1 MLKWLPVGNTSAVP
15 AAGSKPFQ
23 HCMSCEGVMMSL
35 KFNTSGL
42 RTGRND
48 SRPYALQLKPVA
60 SNGHE
65 HVDRSLRL
73 LPTTL
78 ASRVAQ
84 VPFLARFAVINLI
97 GVALLAAAWAEDL
110 LLKPYRAD
118 ESGMCYLITALFLV
132 GLIAVSRKD
141 WQTVRWAGNA
151 LVYLGMVGTVLGL
164 IMTVSDL
171 SVDKAQS
178 FESFKAIVTA
188 IYVGA
193 GIALYTNLLA
203 CIGYLWLGT
212 NAHLLA
218 RQEV

>member
-1 MLKWLPVGNTSAVP
+1 MRSNLAGLPSSLTAPERIKPREVPSMLEQQQRQVSAFWP
-15 AAGSKPFQ
+15 KPEPGF
-23 HCMSCEGVMMSL
+23 V
-35 KFNTSGL
+35 
-42 RTGRND
+42 
-48 SRPYALQLKPVA
+48 
-60 SNGHE
+60 
-65 HVDRSLRL
+65 
-73 LPTTL
+73 
-78 ASRVAQ
+78 
-84 VPFLARFAVINLI
+84 ARFAVLNLI
-97 GVALLAAAWAEDL
+97 GAALIAAAWVEGL
-110 LLKPYRAD
+110 LFKPYAAD
-118 ESGMCYLITALFLV
+118 SSGMCYLITVLFGW
-132 GLIAVSRKD
+132 GLACCLRRD
-141 WQTVRWAGNA
+141 WQSVRWVGNA

-193 GIALYTNLLA
+193 GTALYTNLLA